1 MVVGTFGKS
10 FGSFGAFVSSE
21 KNIYKKIVNSG
32 NGLIYS
38 TALTPGNYAA
48 ILEAIKIMP
57 TLNKLRASL
66 IKNATFLIEEL
77 NKLNFFTGKTKSHI
91 IPIIIGNNEE
101 CLDLQTYLR
110 NRGFFVKAIR
120 SPTVPEGTE
129 RIRISLTATITKNI
143 LENF

>member
-1 MVVGTFGKS
+1 MEVLERLFHLR
-10 FGSFGAFVSSE
+10 

-110 NRGFFVKAIR
+110 NRGFFVKAI
-120 SPTVPEGTE
+120 EGTE

-143 LENF
+143 LDLRSSERAFYKWLGLIE

>member
-1 MVVGTFGKS
+1 
-10 FGSFGAFVSSE
+10 
-21 KNIYKKIVNSG
+21 
-32 NGLIYS
+32 
-38 TALTPGNYAA
+38 
-48 ILEAIKIMP
+48 MP

-143 LENF
+143 LEKFLENLRSFKNR